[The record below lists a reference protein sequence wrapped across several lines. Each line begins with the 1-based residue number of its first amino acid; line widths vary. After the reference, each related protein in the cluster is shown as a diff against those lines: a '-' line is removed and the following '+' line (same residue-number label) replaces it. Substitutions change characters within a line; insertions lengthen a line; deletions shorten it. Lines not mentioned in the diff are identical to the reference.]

1 MEQQSAE
8 VWAYL
13 NSMCCMELLRTV
25 DVVLKD
31 PDYEKNEYTPLV
43 RDILVKCNVRK
54 IKPTPKQA
62 TSIKTHLAY
71 NSRLWY

>member
-31 PDYEKNEYTPLV
+31 PDYEKNE
-43 RDILVKCNVRK
+43 IKASIGKRK
-54 IKPTPKQA
+54 
-62 TSIKTHLAY
+62 L
-71 NSRLWY
+71 L